1 MRLKILACKVLYREL
16 SYLSALCPYLLDV
29 TYMRQ
34 GLHNTPES
42 LRSELQKEIDAI
54 DLDQDIHTG
63 TEDSCG
69 PIDAILLAYGLCSNG
84 VCGLSSKKYPLV
96 VPRAHDCNTLFLGSK
111 ERYREYFDTYNGIYW
126 YTPGWLEN
134 APMPSETMTD
144 RLMQLYTELYGED
157 NAEYLVDLELGWYK
171 KYTTGAYI
179 RWKELPFPQ
188 YEAYTKRCTQYLNW
202 TFRLFEGSSEL
213 LREFLSGS
221 WDEERFL
228 VVPPGRKIAPSF
240 DERILCVE

>member
-1 MRLKILACKVLYREL
+1 MVYAWLAGKCPHALRDHDRPADAALYG
-16 SYLSALCPYLLDV
+16 A
-29 TYMRQ
+29 
-34 GLHNTPES
+34 
-42 LRSELQKEIDAI
+42 
-54 DLDQDIHTG
+54 
-63 TEDSCG
+63 
-69 PIDAILLAYGLCSNG
+69 
-84 VCGLSSKKYPLV
+84 
-96 VPRAHDCNTLFLGSK
+96 
-111 ERYREYFDTYNGIYW
+111 
-126 YTPGWLEN
+126 
-134 APMPSETMTD
+134 
-144 RLMQLYTELYGED
+144 YGED

-228 VVPPGRKIAPSF
+228 VVPPAGKLRRPSTSVF
-240 DERILCVE
+240 YVLNNPSPVSDTILVAAVSLHSTQSPHFAFLARL

>member
-16 SYLSALCPYLLDV
+16 SYLSALCPNLLDV

-96 VPRAHDCNTLFLGSK
+96 VPALTTVTHCFLAQKSDTGNTLIPITESI
-111 ERYREYFDTYNGIYW
+111 GIRLA
-126 YTPGWLEN
+126 GWK
-134 APMPSETMTD
+134 MP
-144 RLMQLYTELYGED
+144 
-157 NAEYLVDLELGWYK
+157 
-171 KYTTGAYI
+171 
-179 RWKELPFPQ
+179 P
-188 YEAYTKRCTQYLNW
+188 C
-202 TFRLFEGSSEL
+202 
-213 LREFLSGS
+213 
-221 WDEERFL
+221 
-228 VVPPGRKIAPSF
+228 PPRP
-240 DERILCVE
+240 

>member
-16 SYLSALCPYLLDV
+16 SYLSALCPNLLDV

-134 APMPSETMTD
+134 APMPYETITD

>member
-1 MRLKILACKVLYREL
+1 
-16 SYLSALCPYLLDV
+16 
-29 TYMRQ
+29 
-34 GLHNTPES
+34 
-42 LRSELQKEIDAI
+42 
-54 DLDQDIHTG
+54 
-63 TEDSCG
+63 
-69 PIDAILLAYGLCSNG
+69 
-84 VCGLSSKKYPLV
+84 
-96 VPRAHDCNTLFLGSK
+96 
-111 ERYREYFDTYNGIYW
+111 
-126 YTPGWLEN
+126 
-134 APMPSETMTD
+134 MTD